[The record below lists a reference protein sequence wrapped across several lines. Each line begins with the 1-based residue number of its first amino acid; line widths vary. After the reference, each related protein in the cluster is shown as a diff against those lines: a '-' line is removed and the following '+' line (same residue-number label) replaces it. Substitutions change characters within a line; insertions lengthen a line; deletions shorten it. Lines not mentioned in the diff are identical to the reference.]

1 MVFNR
6 DDELKLPG
14 DDEKKKQGVSMNR
27 LALWLVVGGFGA
39 YLLLSGVFGILEKSG
54 Q

>member
-14 DDEKKKQGVSMNR
+14 DDEKKTGPSMNR
-27 LALWLVVGGFGA
+27 LALWLVVGGIGA
-39 YLLLSGVFGILEKSG
+39 YLLISGVFGILAKG
-54 Q
+54 